1 MKPSVYNSLSRL
13 HIHLQV
19 GVSGGD
25 ICNFGS
31 YPYKRVWRKIGSVA
45 GPIWKVFLLLH
56 SYFLIKRSR
65 LIIERIST
73 CVDCNEKHDDDDTAC
88 RIPSSRSNK
97 PHTIAFNSDGSLKYV
112 ELKIMNLR
120 PPGEAHPTSNKWE
133 EIGVWN
139 SEKGK
144 KINLLIPC

>member
-1 MKPSVYNSLSRL
+1 MAFVIKSLMMMRL
-13 HIHLQV
+13 
-19 GVSGGD
+19 
-25 ICNFGS
+25 
-31 YPYKRVWRKIGSVA
+31 
-45 GPIWKVFLLLH
+45 VF
-56 SYFLIKRSR
+56 
-65 LIIERIST
+65 
-73 CVDCNEKHDDDDTAC
+73 

-120 PPGEAHPTSNKWE
+120 PPSESHPISNKWE

-144 KINLLIPC
+144 NDKSLDKI

>member
-1 MKPSVYNSLSRL
+1 MEQVDIYNEAISVSVTAAYLSFSLRDRAQL
-13 HIHLQV
+13 RT
-19 GVSGGD
+19 G
-25 ICNFGS
+25 
-31 YPYKRVWRKIGSVA
+31 
-45 GPIWKVFLLLH
+45 
-56 SYFLIKRSR
+56 
-65 LIIERIST
+65 RIST
-73 CVDCNEKHDDDDTAC
+73 RVDCVEKYDDDDTVC

-120 PPGEAHPTSNKWE
+120 PPSEAHPTSNKWE

-144 KINLLIPC
+144 L

>member
-1 MKPSVYNSLSRL
+1 MESFLTTS
-13 HIHLQV
+13 
-19 GVSGGD
+19 
-25 ICNFGS
+25 
-31 YPYKRVWRKIGSVA
+31 
-45 GPIWKVFLLLH
+45 FLL
-56 SYFLIKRSR
+56 SDNEISAYY
-65 LIIERIST
+65 IERIST
-73 CVDCNEKHDDDDTAC
+73 CADCNKKHDDDDTAC

-144 KINLLIPC
+144 ILNLFSEILSLLQIPMFPLS